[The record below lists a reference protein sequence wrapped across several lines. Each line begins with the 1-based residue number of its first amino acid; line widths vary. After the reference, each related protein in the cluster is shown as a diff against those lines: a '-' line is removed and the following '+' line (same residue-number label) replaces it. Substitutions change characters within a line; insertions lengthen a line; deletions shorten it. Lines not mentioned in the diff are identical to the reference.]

1 MGTQD
6 FIAKTQIDIHAPVE
20 NVWEA
25 LIDPALIQQYMFG
38 TKVKSDWQPGSP
50 ITWKGN
56 WQGKEYED
64 RGTIIEIIPHHLLQ
78 YSHFSPLSGKE
89 DHPDNY
95 NVVSIEVHKSGHDT
109 QVCIAQDNNADEKA
123 KKHSEENW
131 ATMLNEMKKV
141 VEKEVAVE
149 RD

>member
-1 MGTQD
+1 MNTQD
-6 FIAKTQIDIHAPVE
+6 FIAKTEIDIHAPVE
-20 NVWEA
+20 KVWDA
-25 LIDPALIQQYMFG
+25 LVNPALIQQYMFG
-38 TKVKSDWQPGSP
+38 TKVESEFQTGSP

-56 WQGKEYED
+56 WKGKEYED

-95 NVVSIEVHKSGHDT
+95 NVVSIEVHKAGNDT
-109 QVCIAQDNNADEKA
+109 QVSIAQDNNPSEEA

-131 ATMLNEMKKV
+131 MKMLEGMKKV
-141 VEKEVAVE
+141 VERIEVE
-149 RD
+149 I

>member
-1 MGTQD
+1 MVTQD
-6 FIAKTQIDIHAPVE
+6 YIAKAQITIHAPVE
-20 NVWEA
+20 KVWEA
-25 LIDPALIQQYMFG
+25 LVNPSLIQQYMFG
-38 TKVKSDWQPGSP
+38 TTVRSDWQTGSP
-50 ITWKGN
+50 ITWTGN
-56 WQGKEYED
+56 WQGKKYED

-95 NVVSIEVHKSGHDT
+95 NVVSIEVHKAGNDT
-109 QVCIAQDNNADEKA
+109 QVSLAQDNNPSEEA